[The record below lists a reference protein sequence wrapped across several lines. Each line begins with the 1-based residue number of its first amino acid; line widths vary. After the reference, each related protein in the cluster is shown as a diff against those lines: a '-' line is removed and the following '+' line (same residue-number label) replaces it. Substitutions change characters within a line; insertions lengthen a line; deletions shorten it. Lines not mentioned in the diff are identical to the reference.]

1 VNLPLPGAPRL
12 DNVSHLETPEGI
24 DLLLRP
30 AGPLP
35 RALALL
41 FDLLLRG
48 LLLALLAVVLF
59 FLGGLGKGLIT
70 ILAFVISWGYPILF
84 EVLCQGQT
92 PGKKLMGLYVVHD
105 DGTPIGW
112 PSSITRNLLRAADML
127 PVGYGLGLVACL
139 LQKQFKRLGDLAA
152 GTLVVYRPLPA
163 KNRPELPKAAPL
175 RLPFVL
181 AVDEQRAVLDFAERH
196 QQLSSARRAEL
207 AAIVAPVLNV
217 DEAQAEQQ
225 LHRLARGLLESA

>member
-1 VNLPLPGAPRL
+1 LTSALKL
-12 DNVSHLETPEGI
+12 DSVSHLETPEGI

-41 FDLLLRG
+41 LDLLLRS
-48 LLLALLAVVLF
+48 LLLTLLAFGLF
-59 FLGGLGKGLIT
+59 FFGVLGKGLMT

-92 PGKKLMGLYVVHD
+92 PGKKLMGLCVVHD

-112 PSSITRNLLRAADML
+112 PSSITRNLLRAADVL
-127 PVGYGLGLVACL
+127 PFGYAFGLVSCL

-152 GTLVVYRPLPA
+152 GTLVVYQTPKA
-163 KNRPELPKAAPL
+163 KNRPELPTATPL

-181 AVDEQRAVLDFAERH
+181 SLDEQRAVLDFAERNE
-196 QQLSSARRAEL
+196 QLSSARRAEL
-207 AAIVAPVLNV
+207 AAIVAPVLSV

-225 LHRLARGLLESA
+225 LHRVARGLLESA

>member
-1 VNLPLPGAPRL
+1 LTSQPKL
-12 DNVSHLETPEGI
+12 DSVSHLETPEGI

-41 FDLLLRG
+41 LDLLLRG
-48 LLLALLAVVLF
+48 LLIVLLAFVLRWF
-59 FLGGLGKGLIT
+59 DVLGKGLMT
-70 ILAFVISWGYPILF
+70 ILAFAISWGYPIMF

-92 PGKKLMGLYVVHD
+92 PGKKLMGLCVVHD

-127 PVGYGLGLVACL
+127 PFGYGFGLVCCL

-152 GTLVVYRPLPA
+152 GTLVVYQTPQA
-163 KNRPELPKAAPL
+163 KNRPALPAATPL

-181 AVDEQRAVLDFAERH
+181 ALDEQRAVLDFAERH
-196 QQLSSARRAEL
+196 EQLSSARRAEL
-207 AAIVAPVLNV
+207 AAIVAPVLSV

-225 LHRLARGLLESA
+225 LHRVARGLLENA

>member
-1 VNLPLPGAPRL
+1 LTSAPKL
-12 DNVSHLETPEGI
+12 DSVSHLETPEGI

-41 FDLLLRG
+41 LDLLLRS
-48 LLLALLAVVLF
+48 LLLTLLAFGLF
-59 FLGGLGKGLIT
+59 FFGVLGKGLMT

-92 PGKKLMGLYVVHD
+92 PGKKLMGLCVVHD

-112 PSSITRNLLRAADML
+112 PSSITRNLLRAADVL
-127 PVGYGLGLVACL
+127 PFGYAFGLVSCL

-152 GTLVVYRPLPA
+152 GTLVVYQTPKA
-163 KNRPELPKAAPL
+163 KNRPELPTATPL

-181 AVDEQRAVLDFAERH
+181 TLDEQRAVLDFAERNE
-196 QQLSSARRAEL
+196 QLSSARRAEL
-207 AAIVAPVLNV
+207 AAIVAPVLSV

-225 LHRLARGLLESA
+225 LHRVARGLLESA

>member
-1 VNLPLPGAPRL
+1 LTSTPKL
-12 DNVSHLETPEGI
+12 DSVFHLETPEGI

-41 FDLLLRG
+41 LDLLLRS
-48 LLLALLAVVLF
+48 LLLALLSFVLYWF
-59 FLGGLGKGLIT
+59 DVLGKGLMT

-92 PGKKLMGLYVVHD
+92 PGKKLMGLCVVHD

-112 PSSITRNLLRAADML
+112 PSSITRNLLRSADML
-127 PVGYGLGLVACL
+127 PFGYTFGLVSCL

-152 GTLVVYRPLPA
+152 GTLVVYQTPKA
-163 KNRPELPKAAPL
+163 KKRPELPAATPL

-181 AVDEQRAVLDFAERH
+181 ALDEQRAVLDFAERNE
-196 QQLSSARRAEL
+196 QLSSARRAEL
-207 AAIVAPVLNV
+207 AAIVAPVLSV

-225 LHRLARGLLESA
+225 LHRVARGLLESA